1 MASDQRAAV
10 LESVLRT
17 ARHQSRAS
25 LLFRAAIADRLGIT
39 ASDLECLDF
48 LVEEGSATAGQLAR
62 QTRLTTGAITSL
74 IRRLEHAGYVV
85 SGRDPDDQ
93 RKVIIRPVLGRLER
107 AAADHQESTRRI
119 GALVEDYTTAQL
131 RFLARHQEAM
141 AAIYL
146 EETR

>member
-1 MASDQRAAV
+1 
-10 LESVLRT
+10 
-17 ARHQSRAS
+17 
-25 LLFRAAIADRLGIT
+25 
-39 ASDLECLDF
+39 
-48 LVEEGSATAGQLAR
+48 
-62 QTRLTTGAITSL
+62 
-74 IRRLEHAGYVV
+74 
-85 SGRDPDDQ
+85 
-93 RKVIIRPVLGRLER
+93 VIIRPVLGRLER